1 VHCAKNIALIV
12 IGDEACV
19 LQCVAV
25 CYGALQRIAVYSAQN
40 VSVFC
45 SECVLLRM
53 CSAQNVRRI
62 IAGDEVCVLQCVAVH
77 CSVLRG
83 QCCAR
88 RVFRSGWGA
97 HRHFNVTYREKSHS
111 SIKESLCNMQRDTL
125 ICLKETSRCMRRH
138 VAYYRVTH

>member
-1 VHCAKNIALIV
+1 MCAAV
-12 IGDEACV
+12 CCGV
-19 LQCVAV
+19 LRCVAAY
-25 CYGALQRIAVYSAQN
+25 C
-40 VSVFC
+40 SVFC
-45 SECVLLRM
+45 SECECVLLRM